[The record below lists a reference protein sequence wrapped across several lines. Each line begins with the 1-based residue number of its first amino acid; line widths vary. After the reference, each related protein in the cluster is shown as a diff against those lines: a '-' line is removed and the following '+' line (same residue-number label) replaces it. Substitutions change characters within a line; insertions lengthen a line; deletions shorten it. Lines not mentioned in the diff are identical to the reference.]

1 MLQIYLRSLF
11 IFVFCFLLMSK
22 SHAQG
27 QKFVFLEGMGSG
39 VLVNANLDM
48 RFKSESREGLG
59 FKAGIGYSGLYMDE
73 QLLTIPFG
81 VNYLLGKNRSGLLLG
96 VNAVISASSDHYN
109 GELKSFVPSLELGY
123 RFRPIEKGF
132 AFQVTYNPLFNTVD
146 GFKPLWFGVGL
157 GYAW

>member
-27 QKFVFLEGMGSG
+27 QKFAFLEGMGSG
-39 VLVNANLDM
+39 ALVNANFDM

-73 QLLTIPFG
+73 QYWPFHLVSIICWG
-81 VNYLLGKNRSGLLLG
+81 R
-96 VNAVISASSDHYN
+96 
-109 GELKSFVPSLELGY
+109 
-123 RFRPIEKGF
+123 IE
-132 AFQVTYNPLFNTVD
+132 ADCY
-146 GFKPLWFGVGL
+146 
-157 GYAW
+157 